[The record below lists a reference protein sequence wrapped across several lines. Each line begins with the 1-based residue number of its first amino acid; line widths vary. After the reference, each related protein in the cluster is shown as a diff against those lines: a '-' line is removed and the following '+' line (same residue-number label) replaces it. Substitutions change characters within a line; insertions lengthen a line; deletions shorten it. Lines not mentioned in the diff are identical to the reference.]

1 MAAPRAAATAMHEL
15 SLAMRIRQT
24 ILRAATEYEA
34 QKVVEVDIEIGEL
47 SLFSPEQVQ
56 YWLHQLFRDT
66 IAEGA
71 NVSVGTIPVWAKCAQ
86 CGYEGPIEVRSA
98 PEFHVFMPALTCPR
112 CDAPNPTVER
122 GREVIVK
129 NLRVQ
134 KGETGGAH
142 A

>member
-1 MAAPRAAATAMHEL
+1 
-15 SLAMRIRQT
+15 MRIRQT
-24 ILRAATEYEA
+24 ILTAAAEHEA

-56 YWLHQLFRDT
+56 YWLRQLFRDT

-71 NVSVGTIPVWAKCAQ
+71 DISVATIPVRVKCAR
-86 CGYEGPIEVRSA
+86 CGYEGAIEVPTD
-98 PEFHVFMPALTCPR
+98 PEFHLFMPALTCPR
-112 CDAPNPTVER
+112 CDSPNPTVER

-134 KGETGGAH
+134 KSEPGGAH